1 MAECCHMALGILGSS
16 YSHGYWKSCSV
27 TASPAISWGLQRR
40 ASAELLGDSGVTPV
54 TLVKGPPED
63 HGQRV
68 GLPVS
73 QLAHFSSFVSLPP
86 WAAVAILRSLL
97 HFLWLSL
104 FPGFSGPDPKPLPG
118 NEIFVMESA
127 ISTVS
132 PSSSFTLCS
141 SPGPAPLGS
150 TPRHILLF
158 LP

>member
-1 MAECCHMALGILGSS
+1 MDTG
-16 YSHGYWKSCSV
+16 KSCFV

-54 TLVKGPPED
+54 TLVKGPRED
-63 HGQRV
+63 HSQLV

-73 QLAHFSSFVSLPP
+73 QLAPFSGFVSLPP
-86 WAAVAILRSLL
+86 WAAVAVLRSLL
-97 HFLWLSL
+97 HFLWALA
-104 FPGFSGPDPKPLPG
+104 FSRLLWAGSQTLAG

-132 PSSSFTLCS
+132 PSPSFTLCS
-141 SPGPAPLGS
+141 SPRPAPLGS
-150 TPRHILLF
+150 TPRRILLF